1 MIKLCAPSEPFSS
14 ESPKV
19 AEGARGDIYIRHQG
33 SSFAL
38 TCRVQGFPVPE
49 YRWVCREGDVSNGR
63 GGDRDGMGRRA
74 KVGTRE
80 AKKGGRRAEKFRRE
94 GSWVS
99 KKGGG
104 GGGGWS
110 MEGEETWGK
119 G

>member
-1 MIKLCAPSEPFSS
+1 MFRFLSLKKRQKLIKVCAPSEPFSS

-74 KVGTRE
+74 KVGTGE
-80 AKKGGRRAEKFRRE
+80 AKKGGRRAEKFRR
-94 GSWVS
+94 
-99 KKGGG
+99 GGTG
-104 GGGGWS
+104 
-110 MEGEETWGK
+110 
-119 G
+119 